1 MYEKVNAL
9 DKRAIEELFL
19 SEDILMENAAM
30 ALERAVLQNASLGA
44 KVIILCGSGDNG
56 GDGYALARR
65 LAGRFKTLVFEMK
78 PAKSPMCQLQKERAK
93 KVGVVIKTYEEKNE
107 DLECDVLIDCVV
119 GSAFKGELEPF
130 LDFESLSQKARFKIA
145 CDIPS
150 GIDSKGRVDKGA
162 FKADTTISMGAIKSC
177 LLSDRAKDYVGELKV
192 GHLGV
197 FNRVYEIPTDTF
209 LLEKSDLKLPLRD
222 KKNAHK
228 GDYGHAHVL
237 LGKHSGAGLLSA
249 LSALSFGSGVVS
261 IQALEGEITS
271 SNKPLELVFC
281 ENFPNFLSAFALG
294 MGLESFPKDFNKWLE
309 LAPCVLDAGVFYH
322 KEVLQALEKEVV
334 LTPHPKEFLSLLKLV
349 GINIS
354 MLELLDNKLEIA
366 RDFSQKYPKVV
377 LLLKGAN
384 TLIAHQGRTFI
395 NTLGSVALA
404 KAGSGDVLAGLI
416 LSLLSQNYTPL
427 DAAIN
432 ASLAHALAGLE
443 FKNNYALT
451 PLDLIEKIKRLQKDK
466 NGSFKALAAIAKH

>member
-1 MYEKVNAL
+1 MLSVYEKGNAL
-9 DKRAIEELFL
+9 DKRALEEWLL

-30 ALERAVLQNASLGA
+30 ALERAVLKNASLGA

-65 LAGRFKTLVFEMK
+65 LMGRFKTLVFEMK
-78 PAKSPMCQLQKERAK
+78 LAKSPMCQLQKERAK
-93 KVGVVIKTYEEKNE
+93 KVGVAIKTWEDNHK

-150 GIDSKGRVDKGA
+150 GIDSKGRVDKRA
-162 FKADTTISMGAIKSC
+162 FKADLTISMGAIKSC

-192 GHLGV
+192 AHLGV
-197 FNRVYEIPTDTF
+197 FNPIYEIPTDTF

-222 KKNAHK
+222 RKNAHK

-261 IQALEGEITS
+261 IQALECEITS
-271 SNKPLELVFC
+271 NNKPLELVFC
-281 ENFPNFLSAFALG
+281 ENFPKKLSAFALG
-294 MGLESFPKDFNKWLE
+294 MGLEGLPKDFKKWLG

-322 KEVLQALEKEVV
+322 KEVLQALEKEAV
-334 LTPHPKEFLSLLKLV
+334 LTPHPKEFLSLLKSV

-384 TLIAHQGRTFI
+384 TLIAHQGRIFI
-395 NTLGSVALA
+395 NNLGSVALA

-416 LSLLSQNYTPL
+416 VSLLAQNYTPL

-443 FKNNYALT
+443 FKNHYALT
-451 PLDLIEKIKRLQKDK
+451 PLDLIEKIKRL
-466 NGSFKALAAIAKH
+466 

>member
-1 MYEKVNAL
+1 MLSVYEKVNAL
-9 DKRAIEELFL
+9 DKRALEKFNL

-30 ALERAVLQNASLGA
+30 ALEKAVLQNASLGA

-65 LAGRFKTLVFEMK
+65 LVGRFKTLVFEMK

-93 KVGVVIKTYEEKNE
+93 KVGVVIKAWEEKNE

-119 GSAFKGELEPF
+119 GSNFKGELEPF
-130 LDFESLSQKARFKIA
+130 LNFESLSQKACFKIA

-150 GIDSKGRVDKGA
+150 GIDSKGRVDKRA
-162 FKADTTISMGAIKSC
+162 FKAHMTISMGAIKSC
-177 LLSDRAKDYVGELKV
+177 LLSDRVKDYIGELKV

-197 FNRVYEIPTDTF
+197 FNQIYEIPTDTF

-228 GDYGHAHVL
+228 GDYGHVHIL

-261 IQALEGEITS
+261 VQALECEITS
-271 SNKPLELVFC
+271 SNKPLELVFY
-281 ENFPNFLSAFALG
+281 ENFPSPLSAFALG
-294 MGLESFPKDFNKWLE
+294 MGLEGFPKDFNKWLE

-384 TLIAHQGRTFI
+384 TLIAHQGQVFI
-395 NTLGSVALA
+395 NILGSVALA

-432 ASLAHALAGLE
+432 ASLAHALASLE

-451 PLDLIEKIKRLQKDK
+451 PLDLIEKIKRL
-466 NGSFKALAAIAKH
+466 

>member
-1 MYEKVNAL
+1 MLSVYEKVNAL
-9 DKRAIEELFL
+9 DKRALEEFNL

-30 ALERAVLQNASLGA
+30 ALERAVLQNASLGT

-65 LAGRFKTLVFEMK
+65 LVGRFKTLVFEMK

-93 KVGVVIKTYEEKNE
+93 KVGIAIKTWEEKNE
-107 DLECDVLIDCVV
+107 DLECDALIDCVV
-119 GSAFKGELEPF
+119 GSNFKGELEPF
-130 LDFESLSQKARFKIA
+130 LNFESLSQKARFKIA

-162 FKADTTISMGAIKSC
+162 FKAHMTISMGAIKSC
-177 LLSDRAKDYVGELKV
+177 LLSDRAKDYIGELKV

-197 FNRVYEIPTDTF
+197 FNQIYEIPTDTF

-228 GDYGHAHVL
+228 GDYGHAHIL

-261 IQALEGEITS
+261 VQALECEITS

-281 ENFPNFLSAFALG
+281 ENFPSPLSAFALG
-294 MGLESFPKDFNKWLE
+294 MGLEGFPKDFNKWLE

-349 GINIS
+349 GINMS

-384 TLIAHQGRTFI
+384 TLIAHQGQVFI
-395 NTLGSVALA
+395 NILGSVALA

-432 ASLAHALAGLE
+432 ASLAHAIASLE

-451 PLDLIEKIKRLQKDK
+451 PLDLIEKIKRL
-466 NGSFKALAAIAKH
+466 

>member
-1 MYEKVNAL
+1 MLSVYEKVDAL

-65 LAGRFKTLVFEMK
+65 LVGRFKMLVFEMK
-78 PAKSPMCQLQKERAK
+78 LAKSPMCQLQKERAK
-93 KVGVVIKTYEEKNE
+93 KAGVVIKAYEENALNQN
-107 DLECDVLIDCVV
+107 LECDVLVDCVV

-130 LDFESLSQKARFKIA
+130 LNFESLSQKAHFKIA

-162 FKADTTISMGAIKSC
+162 FKADMTISMGAIKSC
-177 LLSDRAKDYVGELKV
+177 LLSDRAKDYIGELKV

-197 FNRVYEIPTDTF
+197 FNPIYEIPTDTF

-261 IQALEGEITS
+261 VQALECEITS
-271 SNKPLELVFC
+271 NNKPLELVFC
-281 ENFPNFLSAFALG
+281 ENFPNLLSAFALG
-294 MGLESFPKDFNKWLE
+294 MGLENIPKDFNKWLG
-309 LAPCVLDAGVFYH
+309 LAPCVLDAGVFYY

-349 GINIS
+349 GIHIS

-384 TLIAHQGRTFI
+384 TLIAHQGRVFI
-395 NTLGSVALA
+395 NILGSVALA

-416 LSLLSQNYTPL
+416 VSLLSQNYTPL

-451 PLDLIEKIKRLQKDK
+451 PLDLIEKIKRL
-466 NGSFKALAAIAKH
+466 

>member
-1 MYEKVNAL
+1 MLSVYEKGNAL
-9 DKRAIEELFL
+9 DKRVLEEWLL

-65 LAGRFKTLVFEMK
+65 LIGRFKTLVFEMK
-78 PAKSPMCQLQKERAK
+78 RAKSPMCQLQKERAK
-93 KVGVVIKTYEEKNE
+93 KAGVVIKTYEEKNE

-119 GSAFKGELEPF
+119 GSAFKSELEPS
-130 LDFESLSQKARFKIA
+130 LNFESLSQKARFKIA

-150 GIDSKGRVDKGA
+150 GIDSKGRVDKRA
-162 FKADTTISMGAIKSC
+162 FKADLTISMGAIKSC

-192 GHLGV
+192 GNLGV
-197 FNRVYEIPTDTF
+197 FNQIYEIPTDTF

-261 IQALEGEITS
+261 VQALECEITS
-271 SNKPLELVFC
+271 NNKPLELVFC
-281 ENFPNFLSAFALG
+281 ENFPKKLSAFALG
-294 MGLESFPKDFNKWLE
+294 MGLEGLPKDFKKWLG

-322 KEVLQALEKEVV
+322 KEVLQALEKEVI
-334 LTPHPKEFLSLLKLV
+334 LTPHPKEFLSLLKSV

-384 TLIAHQGRTFI
+384 TLIAHQGRVFI
-395 NTLGSVALA
+395 NNLGSVALA

-416 LSLLSQNYTPL
+416 VSLLAQNYTPL

-443 FKNNYALT
+443 FKNHYALT
-451 PLDLIEKIKRLQKDK
+451 PLDLIEKIKRL
-466 NGSFKALAAIAKH
+466 

>member
-1 MYEKVNAL
+1 MLSVYEKVDAL

-65 LAGRFKTLVFEMK
+65 LIGRFKTLVFEMK
-78 PAKSPMCQLQKERAK
+78 LAKSPMCQLQKERAK
-93 KVGVVIKTYEEKNE
+93 KVGVVIKAWEEKNE

-119 GSAFKGELEPF
+119 GSAFKGGLEPF

-150 GIDSKGRVDKGA
+150 GIDSKGRVDKRA
-162 FKADTTISMGAIKSC
+162 FKADLTISMGAIKSC

-197 FNRVYEIPTDTF
+197 FNQIYEIPTDTF

-261 IQALEGEITS
+261 VQALECEITS
-271 SNKPLELVFC
+271 NNKPLELVFC
-281 ENFPNFLSAFALG
+281 ENFPKKLSAFALG
-294 MGLESFPKDFNKWLE
+294 MGLENIPKDFKKWLE
-309 LAPCVLDAGVFYH
+309 LAPCILDAGVFYH
-322 KEVLQALEKEVV
+322 KEVLQALEKEVI

-384 TLIAHQGRTFI
+384 TLIAHQGQVFI
-395 NTLGSVALA
+395 NNLGSVALA

-416 LSLLSQNYTPL
+416 VSLLSQNYTPL

-451 PLDLIEKIKRLQKDK
+451 PLDLIEKIKRL
-466 NGSFKALAAIAKH
+466 

>member
-1 MYEKVNAL
+1 MLSVYEKVKAL
-9 DKRAIEELFL
+9 DKRALEEFNL

-30 ALERAVLQNASLGA
+30 ALEKAVLQNASLGA

-78 PAKSPMCQLQKERAK
+78 SAKSPMCQLQKERAK
-93 KVGVVIKTYEEKNE
+93 KVGVVIKAWEEKNE

-119 GSAFKGELEPF
+119 GSNFKGELEPF
-130 LDFESLSQKARFKIA
+130 LNFESLSQKARFKIA

-150 GIDSKGRVDKGA
+150 GIDSKGRVDKRA
-162 FKADTTISMGAIKSC
+162 FKADMTISMGAIKSC
-177 LLSDRAKDYVGELKV
+177 LLSDRAKDYIGELKV

-197 FNRVYEIPTDTF
+197 FNQIYEIPTDTF

-228 GDYGHAHVL
+228 GDYGHAHIL

-261 IQALEGEITS
+261 VQALECEITS

-281 ENFPNFLSAFALG
+281 ENFPNPLSAFALG
-294 MGLESFPKDFNKWLE
+294 MGLEGFPKDFNKWLE

-384 TLIAHQGRTFI
+384 TLIAHQGQVFI
-395 NTLGSVALA
+395 NILGSVALA

-416 LSLLSQNYTPL
+416 LSLLSQHYTLL

-432 ASLAHALAGLE
+432 ASLAHAIASLE
-443 FKNNYALT
+443 LKNNYALT
-451 PLDLIEKIKRLQKDK
+451 PLDLIEKIKRL
-466 NGSFKALAAIAKH
+466 

>member
-1 MYEKVNAL
+1 MLSVYEKGNAL
-9 DKRAIEELFL
+9 DKRALEEWLL

-65 LAGRFKTLVFEMK
+65 LMGRFRVLVFEMK
-78 PAKSPMCQLQKERAK
+78 LAKSPMCQLQKERAK
-93 KVGVVIKTYEEKNE
+93 KVGVVIKTWEDNHK

-150 GIDSKGRVDKGA
+150 GIDSKGRVDKRA

-177 LLSDRAKDYVGELKV
+177 LLSDRAKDYIGELKV

-197 FNRVYEIPTDTF
+197 FNPIYEIPTDTF

-222 KKNAHK
+222 RKNAHK
-228 GDYGHAHVL
+228 GDYGHVHVL

-261 IQALEGEITS
+261 IQALECEITS
-271 SNKPLELVFC
+271 NNKPLELVFC
-281 ENFPNFLSAFALG
+281 ENFPKKLSAFALG
-294 MGLESFPKDFNKWLE
+294 MGLENIPKDFKKWLE

-322 KEVLQALEKEVV
+322 KEVLQALEKEVI
-334 LTPHPKEFLSLLKLV
+334 LTPHPKEFLSLLKSV

-377 LLLKGAN
+377 LLLKGSN
-384 TLIAHQGRTFI
+384 TLIAHQGRVFI
-395 NTLGSVALA
+395 NHLGSVALA

-416 LSLLSQNYTPL
+416 VSLLSQNYTPL

-451 PLDLIEKIKRLQKDK
+451 PLDLIEKIKRL
-466 NGSFKALAAIAKH
+466 

>member
-1 MYEKVNAL
+1 MLSVYEKVNAL
-9 DKRAIEELFL
+9 DKRALEEFNL

-93 KVGVVIKTYEEKNE
+93 KVGVAIKTWEEKNE
-107 DLECDVLIDCVV
+107 DLECDALIDCVV
-119 GSAFKGELEPF
+119 GSNFKGELEPI
-130 LDFESLSQKARFKIA
+130 LNFESLSQKARFKIA

-162 FKADTTISMGAIKSC
+162 FKAHMTISMGAIKSC

-197 FNRVYEIPTDTF
+197 FNQIYEIPTDTF

-228 GDYGHAHVL
+228 GDYGHAHIL

-249 LSALSFGSGVVS
+249 LSALNFGSGVVS
-261 IQALEGEITS
+261 VQALECEITS

-281 ENFPNFLSAFALG
+281 ENFPNPLSAFALG
-294 MGLESFPKDFNKWLE
+294 MGLEGFPKDFNKWLE

-384 TLIAHQGRTFI
+384 TLIAHQGQVFI
-395 NTLGSVALA
+395 NILGSVALA

-432 ASLAHALAGLE
+432 ASLAHAIASLE

-451 PLDLIEKIKRLQKDK
+451 PLDLIEKIKRL
-466 NGSFKALAAIAKH
+466 

>member
-1 MYEKVNAL
+1 MLSVYEKVNAL
-9 DKRAIEELFL
+9 DKRAIEEWLL

-65 LAGRFKTLVFEMK
+65 LMGRFRVLVFEMK
-78 PAKSPMCQLQKERAK
+78 LAKSPMCQLQKERAK
-93 KVGVVIKTYEEKNE
+93 KVGVVIKTWEDNHK
-107 DLECDVLIDCVV
+107 DLECDVLVDCVV
-119 GSAFKGELEPF
+119 GSAFKGELEPS
-130 LDFESLSQKARFKIA
+130 LDFESLSQKAHFKIA

-150 GIDSKGRVDKGA
+150 GIDSKGRVDKRA
-162 FKADTTISMGAIKSC
+162 FKADATISMGAIKSC

-197 FNRVYEIPTDTF
+197 FNPIYEIPTDTF

-228 GDYGHAHVL
+228 GDYGHAHIL

-261 IQALEGEITS
+261 VQALECEITS

-281 ENFPNFLSAFALG
+281 ENFPKKLSAFALG
-294 MGLESFPKDFNKWLE
+294 MGLENIPKDFNKWLG

-334 LTPHPKEFLSLLKLV
+334 LTPHPKEFLSLLKSV

-384 TLIAHQGRTFI
+384 TLIAHQGQVFI
-395 NTLGSVALA
+395 NILGSVALA

-416 LSLLSQNYTPL
+416 VSLLSQNYTPL

-451 PLDLIEKIKRLQKDK
+451 PLDLVEKIKRL
-466 NGSFKALAAIAKH
+466 

>member
-1 MYEKVNAL
+1 MLSVYEKVNVL
-9 DKRAIEELFL
+9 DKRALEKFDL

-65 LAGRFKTLVFEMK
+65 LVGRFKTLVFEMK

-93 KVGVVIKTYEEKNE
+93 KVGAVIKAWEKKNE
-107 DLECDVLIDCVV
+107 DLECDALIDCVV
-119 GSAFKGELEPF
+119 GSNFKGELEPF
-130 LDFESLSQKARFKIA
+130 LNFESLSQKARFKIA

-162 FKADTTISMGAIKSC
+162 FKAHMTISMGAIKSC

-197 FNRVYEIPTDTF
+197 FNQIYEIPTDTF

-228 GDYGHAHVL
+228 GDYGHAHIL

-249 LSALSFGSGVVS
+249 LSALNFGSGVVS
-261 IQALEGEITS
+261 VQALECEITS

-281 ENFPNFLSAFALG
+281 ENFPNPLSAFALG
-294 MGLESFPKDFNKWLE
+294 MGLEGFPKDFNKWLE

-384 TLIAHQGRTFI
+384 TLIAHQGQVFI
-395 NTLGSVALA
+395 NILGSVALA

-427 DAAIN
+427 DSAIN
-432 ASLAHALAGLE
+432 ASLAHAIASLE

-451 PLDLIEKIKRLQKDK
+451 PLDLIEKIKRL
-466 NGSFKALAAIAKH
+466 

>member
-1 MYEKVNAL
+1 MLSVYEKVNAL
-9 DKRAIEELFL
+9 DKRAIEELLL

-65 LAGRFKTLVFEMK
+65 LAGRFRVLVFEMK
-78 PAKSPMCQLQKERAK
+78 LAKSPMCQLQKERAK
-93 KVGVVIKTYEEKNE
+93 KAGVVIKAWGEKNE

-119 GSAFKGELEPF
+119 GSAFKGGLEPF
-130 LDFESLSQKARFKIA
+130 LNFESLSQKARFKIA

-150 GIDSKGRVDKGA
+150 GIDSKGRVDKRA
-162 FKADTTISMGAIKSC
+162 FKADLTISMGAIKSC

-197 FNRVYEIPTDTF
+197 FNQIYEIPTDTF

-222 KKNAHK
+222 RKNAHK

-261 IQALEGEITS
+261 VQALECEITS

-281 ENFPNFLSAFALG
+281 ENFPKKLSAFALG
-294 MGLESFPKDFNKWLE
+294 MGLEGLPKDFKKWLG

-322 KEVLQALEKEVV
+322 KEVLQALEKEAV

-384 TLIAHQGRTFI
+384 TLIAHQGRVFI
-395 NTLGSVALA
+395 NNLGSVALA

-416 LSLLSQNYTPL
+416 VSLLAQNYTPL

-443 FKNNYALT
+443 FKNHYALT
-451 PLDLIEKIKRLQKDK
+451 PLDLIEKIKRL
-466 NGSFKALAAIAKH
+466 

>member
-1 MYEKVNAL
+1 MLSVYEKVNAL
-9 DKRAIEELFL
+9 DKRAIEEWLL
-19 SEDILMENAAM
+19 SEDVLMENAAM

-65 LAGRFKTLVFEMK
+65 LVGRFKTLVFEMK
-78 PAKSPMCQLQKERAK
+78 LAKSPMCQLQKERAK
-93 KVGVVIKTYEEKNE
+93 KVGVVIKAWEEKNE
-107 DLECDVLIDCVV
+107 YLECDVLIDCVV

-150 GIDSKGRVDKGA
+150 GIDSKGRVDKRA
-162 FKADTTISMGAIKSC
+162 FKADMTISMGAIKSC
-177 LLSDRAKDYVGELKV
+177 LLSDRAKDYIGELKV

-197 FNRVYEIPTDTF
+197 FNQIYEIPTDTF

-261 IQALEGEITS
+261 IQALECEITS
-271 SNKPLELVFC
+271 NNKPLELVFC
-281 ENFPNFLSAFALG
+281 ENFPKKLSAFALG
-294 MGLESFPKDFNKWLE
+294 MGLEGFPKDFKKWLG

-322 KEVLQALEKEVV
+322 KEVLQALEKEAV

-395 NTLGSVALA
+395 NILGSVALA

-416 LSLLSQNYTPL
+416 LSLLAQKYTPL

-432 ASLAHALAGLE
+432 ASLAHAIAGLE

-451 PLDLIEKIKRLQKDK
+451 PLDLIEKIKRL
-466 NGSFKALAAIAKH
+466 

>member
-1 MYEKVNAL
+1 MLSVYEKVNAL
-9 DKRAIEELFL
+9 DKRALEKFNL

-65 LAGRFKTLVFEMK
+65 LVGRFKTLVFEMK

-93 KVGVVIKTYEEKNE
+93 KVGAVIKAWEKKNE
-107 DLECDVLIDCVV
+107 DLECDALIDCVV
-119 GSAFKGELEPF
+119 GSNFKGELEPF
-130 LDFESLSQKARFKIA
+130 LNFESLSQKARFKIA

-162 FKADTTISMGAIKSC
+162 FKAHMTISMGAIKSC

-197 FNRVYEIPTDTF
+197 FNQIYEIPTDTF

-228 GDYGHAHVL
+228 GNYGHAHIL

-249 LSALSFGSGVVS
+249 LSALNFGSGVVS
-261 IQALEGEITS
+261 VQALECEITS

-281 ENFPNFLSAFALG
+281 ENFPNPLSAFALG
-294 MGLESFPKDFNKWLE
+294 MGLEGFPKDFNKWLE

-384 TLIAHQGRTFI
+384 TLIAHQGQVFI
-395 NTLGSVALA
+395 NILGSVALA

-427 DAAIN
+427 DSAIN
-432 ASLAHALAGLE
+432 ASLAHAIASLE

-451 PLDLIEKIKRLQKDK
+451 PLDLIEKIKRL
-466 NGSFKALAAIAKH
+466 

>member
-1 MYEKVNAL
+1 MLSVYEKVNAL
-9 DKRAIEELFL
+9 DKRALEEFNL

-93 KVGVVIKTYEEKNE
+93 KVGVVIKAWEEKNE

-119 GSAFKGELEPF
+119 GSHFKGELEPF
-130 LDFESLSQKARFKIA
+130 LNFESLSQKARFKIA

-150 GIDSKGRVDKGA
+150 GIDSKGGVDKRA
-162 FKADTTISMGAIKSC
+162 FKADMTISMGAIKSC
-177 LLSDRAKDYVGELKV
+177 LLSDRAKDYIGELKV

-197 FNRVYEIPTDTF
+197 FNQIYEIPTDTF

-228 GDYGHAHVL
+228 GDYGHAHIL

-261 IQALEGEITS
+261 IQALECEITS
-271 SNKPLELVFC
+271 NNKPLELVFC

-294 MGLESFPKDFNKWLE
+294 MGLENIPKDFNKWLE

-384 TLIAHQGRTFI
+384 TLIAHQGQVFI
-395 NTLGSVALA
+395 NILGSVALA

-451 PLDLIEKIKRLQKDK
+451 PLDLIEKIKRL
-466 NGSFKALAAIAKH
+466 

>member
-1 MYEKVNAL
+1 MLSVYEKGNAL

-19 SEDILMENAAM
+19 SEDVLMENAAM

-65 LAGRFKTLVFEMK
+65 LAGRFRVLVFEMK
-78 PAKSPMCQLQKERAK
+78 LAKSPMCQLQKERAK
-93 KVGVVIKTYEEKNE
+93 KVGVVIKTYEENALNQN
-107 DLECDVLIDCVV
+107 LECDVLIDCVV
-119 GSAFKGELEPF
+119 GSHFKGELEPF
-130 LDFESLSQKARFKIA
+130 LNFESLSQKARFKIA

-150 GIDSKGRVDKGA
+150 GIDSKGRVDKRA
-162 FKADTTISMGAIKSC
+162 FRADTTISMGAIKSC
-177 LLSDRAKDYVGELKV
+177 LLSDRAKDYIGELKV

-197 FNRVYEIPTDTF
+197 FNPIYEIPTDTF

-222 KKNAHK
+222 RKNAHK

-249 LSALSFGSGVVS
+249 ISALSFGSGVVS
-261 IQALEGEITS
+261 VQALECEITS
-271 SNKPLELVFC
+271 NNKPLELVFC
-281 ENFPNFLSAFALG
+281 ENFPNLLSAFALG
-294 MGLESFPKDFNKWLE
+294 MGLENIPKDFNKWLE

-322 KEVLQALEKEVV
+322 KEILQALEKEVI

-384 TLIAHQGRTFI
+384 TLIAHQGRIFI
-395 NTLGSVALA
+395 NILGSVALA

-416 LSLLSQNYTPL
+416 VSLLSQNYTPL

-451 PLDLIEKIKRLQKDK
+451 PLDLIEKIKRL
-466 NGSFKALAAIAKH
+466 

>member
-1 MYEKVNAL
+1 MLSVYEKVNAL
-9 DKRAIEELFL
+9 DKRALEEFNL

-65 LAGRFKTLVFEMK
+65 LVGRFKTLVFEMK

-93 KVGVVIKTYEEKNE
+93 KVGVVIKAYEENALNQN
-107 DLECDVLIDCVV
+107 LECDVLIDCVI
-119 GSAFKGELEPF
+119 GSHFKGKLEPF
-130 LDFESLSQKARFKIA
+130 LNFESLSQKARFKIA

-150 GIDSKGRVDKGA
+150 GINSKGRVDKRA

-177 LLSDRAKDYVGELKV
+177 LLSDRAKDYIGELKV

-197 FNRVYEIPTDTF
+197 FNPIYEIPTDTF

-261 IQALEGEITS
+261 VQALECEITS
-271 SNKPLELVFC
+271 NNKPLELVFC
-281 ENFPNFLSAFALG
+281 ENFPNSLSAFALG
-294 MGLESFPKDFNKWLE
+294 MGLENIPKDFNKWLE

-322 KEVLQALEKEVV
+322 KEVLQALEKEAV

-384 TLIAHQGRTFI
+384 TLIAHQGQVFI
-395 NTLGSVALA
+395 NILGSVALA

-416 LSLLSQNYTPL
+416 LGLLSQHYTPL

-432 ASLAHALAGLE
+432 ASLAHALASLE
-443 FKNNYALT
+443 FKNNYALV
-451 PLDLIEKIKRLQKDK
+451 PLDLIEKIKRL
-466 NGSFKALAAIAKH
+466 

>member
-1 MYEKVNAL
+1 MLSVYEKVNAL
-9 DKRAIEELFL
+9 DKRAIEEWLL
-19 SEDILMENAAM
+19 SEDVLMENAAM

-65 LAGRFKTLVFEMK
+65 LAGRFRVLVFEMK
-78 PAKSPMCQLQKERAK
+78 LAKSPMCQLQKERAK
-93 KVGVVIKTYEEKNE
+93 KVGVVIKAWEEKNE
-107 DLECDVLIDCVV
+107 DLECDVLVDCVV
-119 GSAFKGELEPF
+119 GSAFKGGLEPF

-150 GIDSKGRVDKGA
+150 GIDSKGRVDKRA
-162 FKADTTISMGAIKSC
+162 FKADTTISMGAVKSC

-197 FNRVYEIPTDTF
+197 FHQIYEIPTDTF

-228 GDYGHAHVL
+228 GDYGHAHIL

-261 IQALEGEITS
+261 VQALEGEITS
-271 SNKPLELVFC
+271 NNKPLELVFC
-281 ENFPNFLSAFALG
+281 ENFPNPLSAFALG
-294 MGLESFPKDFNKWLE
+294 MGLEGFPKDFNKWLE

-334 LTPHPKEFLSLLKLV
+334 LTPHPKEFLSLLKLI

-384 TLIAHQGRTFI
+384 TLIAHQGQVFI
-395 NTLGSVALA
+395 NILGSVALA

-432 ASLAHALAGLE
+432 ASLAHALASLE

-451 PLDLIEKIKRLQKDK
+451 PLDLIEKIKRL
-466 NGSFKALAAIAKH
+466 

>member
-1 MYEKVNAL
+1 MLSVYEKVNAL
-9 DKRAIEELFL
+9 DKRALEEWLL

-30 ALERAVLQNASLGA
+30 ALEKAVLQNASLGA

-65 LAGRFKTLVFEMK
+65 LMGRFKTLVFEMK
-78 PAKSPMCQLQKERAK
+78 LAKSPMCQLQKERAK
-93 KVGVVIKTYEEKNE
+93 KVGVVIKTWEDNHK

-150 GIDSKGRVDKGA
+150 GIDSKGRVDKRA

-177 LLSDRAKDYVGELKV
+177 LLSDKAKDYIGELKV

-197 FNRVYEIPTDTF
+197 FNQIYEIPTETF

-222 KKNAHK
+222 RKNAHK

-261 IQALEGEITS
+261 VQALECEITS
-271 SNKPLELVFC
+271 NNKPLELVFC
-281 ENFPNFLSAFALG
+281 ENFPKKLSAFALG
-294 MGLESFPKDFNKWLE
+294 MGLENIPKDFKKWLE

-322 KEVLQALEKEVV
+322 KEVLQALEKEVI
-334 LTPHPKEFLSLLKLV
+334 LTPHPKEFLSLLKSV

-384 TLIAHQGRTFI
+384 TLIAHQGRVFI
-395 NTLGSVALA
+395 NILGSVALA

-443 FKNNYALT
+443 FKNHYALT
-451 PLDLIEKIKRLQKDK
+451 PLDLIEKIKRL
-466 NGSFKALAAIAKH
+466 

>member
-1 MYEKVNAL
+1 MLSVYEKGNAL
-9 DKRAIEELFL
+9 DKRALEEWLL
-19 SEDILMENAAM
+19 SEDVLMENAAM

-65 LAGRFKTLVFEMK
+65 LAGRFKVLVFEMK
-78 PAKSPMCQLQKERAK
+78 LAKSPMCQLQKERAK
-93 KVGVVIKTYEEKNE
+93 KVGVVIKIWEEKNK

-130 LDFESLSQKARFKIA
+130 LDFENLSQKARFKIA

-150 GIDSKGRVDKGA
+150 GIDSKGRVDKRA
-162 FKADTTISMGAIKSC
+162 FKADMTISMGAIKSC
-177 LLSDRAKDYVGELKV
+177 LLSDKAKDYIGELKV

-197 FNRVYEIPTDTF
+197 FNQIYEIPTDTF

-222 KKNAHK
+222 RKNAHK

-261 IQALEGEITS
+261 VQALECEITS
-271 SNKPLELVFC
+271 NNKPLELVFC
-281 ENFPNFLSAFALG
+281 ENFPKKLSAFALG
-294 MGLESFPKDFNKWLE
+294 MGLENIPKDFKKWLG
-309 LAPCVLDAGVFYH
+309 LVPCVLDAGVFYH
-322 KEVLQALEKEVV
+322 KEVLQALEKEVI
-334 LTPHPKEFLSLLKLV
+334 LTPHPKEFLSLLKSV

-384 TLIAHQGRTFI
+384 TLIAHQGRVFI
-395 NTLGSVALA
+395 NNLGSVALA

-416 LSLLSQNYTPL
+416 VSLLAQKYTPL

-443 FKNNYALT
+443 FKNHYALT
-451 PLDLIEKIKRLQKDK
+451 PLDLIEKIKRL
-466 NGSFKALAAIAKH
+466 

>member
-1 MYEKVNAL
+1 MLSVYEKGNAL
-9 DKRAIEELFL
+9 DKRALEEWLL

-30 ALERAVLQNASLGA
+30 ALERAVLKNASLGA

-65 LAGRFKTLVFEMK
+65 LIGRFRVLVFEMK
-78 PAKSPMCQLQKERAK
+78 LAKSPMCQLQKERAK
-93 KVGVVIKTYEEKNE
+93 KVGVVIKTWEEKNE
-107 DLECDVLIDCVV
+107 YLECDVLVDCVV
-119 GSAFKGELEPF
+119 GSAFKGGLEPF
-130 LDFESLSQKARFKIA
+130 LDFESLSQKAHFKIA

-150 GIDSKGRVDKGA
+150 GIDSKGRVDKRA
-162 FKADTTISMGAIKSC
+162 FKADMTISMGAIKSC
-177 LLSDRAKDYVGELKV
+177 LLSDRAKDYIGELKV

-197 FNRVYEIPTDTF
+197 FNQIYEIPTETF

-261 IQALEGEITS
+261 IQALECEITS
-271 SNKPLELVFC
+271 NNKPLELVFC
-281 ENFPNFLSAFALG
+281 ENFPKKLSAFALG
-294 MGLESFPKDFNKWLE
+294 MGLEGLPKDFNEWLE

-322 KEVLQALEKEVV
+322 KEVLQALEKEVI
-334 LTPHPKEFLSLLKLV
+334 LTPHPKEFLSLLELV

-384 TLIAHQGRTFI
+384 TLIAHQGWVFI
-395 NTLGSVALA
+395 NNLGSVALA

-416 LSLLSQNYTPL
+416 VSLLAQKYTPL

-443 FKNNYALT
+443 FKNHYALT
-451 PLDLIEKIKRLQKDK
+451 PLDLIEKIKRL
-466 NGSFKALAAIAKH
+466 

>member
-1 MYEKVNAL
+1 MLSVYEKVNAL
-9 DKRAIEELFL
+9 DKRALEKFNL

-93 KVGVVIKTYEEKNE
+93 KVGVAIKTWEEKNE

-119 GSAFKGELEPF
+119 GSNFKGELEPF
-130 LDFESLSQKARFKIA
+130 LNFESLSQKARFKIA

-150 GIDSKGRVDKGA
+150 GINSKGRVDKRA
-162 FKADTTISMGAIKSC
+162 FKAHMTISMGAIKSC

-197 FNRVYEIPTDTF
+197 FNQIYEIPTDTF

-228 GDYGHAHVL
+228 GDYGHAHIL

-249 LSALSFGSGVVS
+249 LSALNFGSGVVS
-261 IQALEGEITS
+261 VQALECEITS

-281 ENFPNFLSAFALG
+281 ENFPNPLSAFALG
-294 MGLESFPKDFNKWLE
+294 MGLEGFPKDFNKWLE

-334 LTPHPKEFLSLLKLV
+334 LTPHPKEFLSLLKLL
-349 GINIS
+349 GINMS

-366 RDFSQKYPKVV
+366 RNFSQKYPKVV

-384 TLIAHQGRTFI
+384 TLIAHQGRIFI
-395 NTLGSVALA
+395 NILGSVALA

-432 ASLAHALAGLE
+432 ASLAHAIASLE

-451 PLDLIEKIKRLQKDK
+451 PLDLIEKIKRL
-466 NGSFKALAAIAKH
+466 

>member
-1 MYEKVNAL
+1 MLSVYEKVNAL

-65 LAGRFKTLVFEMK
+65 LIGRFKTLVFEMK
-78 PAKSPMCQLQKERAK
+78 LAKSPMCRLQKERAK
-93 KVGVVIKTYEEKNE
+93 KAGVIIKTWEDNHK

-130 LDFESLSQKARFKIA
+130 LNFESLSQKARFKIA

-150 GIDSKGRVDKGA
+150 GIDSKGRVDKRA
-162 FKADTTISMGAIKSC
+162 FKADMTISMGAIKSC
-177 LLSDRAKDYVGELKV
+177 LLSDRAKDYIGELKV

-197 FNRVYEIPTDTF
+197 FNQIYEIPTDTF

-222 KKNAHK
+222 RKNAHK

-249 LSALSFGSGVVS
+249 ISALSFGSGVVS
-261 IQALEGEITS
+261 VQALECEITS
-271 SNKPLELVFC
+271 NNKPLELVFC
-281 ENFPNFLSAFALG
+281 ENFPNLLSAFALG
-294 MGLESFPKDFNKWLE
+294 MGLENIPKDFNKWLE

-322 KEVLQALEKEVV
+322 KEVLQALEKEVI

-384 TLIAHQGRTFI
+384 TLIAHQGRIFI
-395 NTLGSVALA
+395 NILGSVALA

-416 LSLLSQNYTPL
+416 VSLLSQNYTPL

-451 PLDLIEKIKRLQKDK
+451 PLDLIEKIKRL
-466 NGSFKALAAIAKH
+466 

>member
-1 MYEKVNAL
+1 MLSVYEKVNAL
-9 DKRAIEELFL
+9 DKRVLEELFL
-19 SEDILMENAAM
+19 SEDVLMENAAM

-65 LAGRFKTLVFEMK
+65 LMGRFRVLVFEMK
-78 PAKSPMCQLQKERAK
+78 RAKSPMCQLQQERAK
-93 KVGVVIKTYEEKNE
+93 KAGVTIKAWEEKNE
-107 DLECDVLIDCVV
+107 DLECDVLVDCVV

-130 LDFESLSQKARFKIA
+130 LNFESLSQKARFKIA

-150 GIDSKGRVDKGA
+150 GIDSKGRVDKRA

-197 FNRVYEIPTDTF
+197 FNQIYEIPTDTF

-261 IQALEGEITS
+261 VQALECEITS
-271 SNKPLELVFC
+271 NNKPLELVFC
-281 ENFPNFLSAFALG
+281 ENFPNLLSAFALG
-294 MGLESFPKDFNKWLE
+294 MGLENIPKDFKKWLG

-322 KEVLQALEKEVV
+322 KEVLQALEKEVI

-354 MLELLDNKLEIA
+354 MLELLNNKLEIA

-451 PLDLIEKIKRLQKDK
+451 PLDLIEKIKRL
-466 NGSFKALAAIAKH
+466 

>member
-1 MYEKVNAL
+1 MLSVYEKVNAL

-65 LAGRFKTLVFEMK
+65 LVGRFKTLVFEMK
-78 PAKSPMCQLQKERAK
+78 LAKSPMCQLQQERAK
-93 KVGVVIKTYEEKNE
+93 KVGVVIKTYEENALNQN
-107 DLECDVLIDCVV
+107 LECDVLIDCVI
-119 GSAFKGELEPF
+119 GSHFKGGLEPF
-130 LDFESLSQKARFKIA
+130 LNFESLSQKARFKIA

-162 FKADTTISMGAIKSC
+162 FKADLTISMGAIKSC
-177 LLSDRAKDYVGELKV
+177 LLSDRAKDYIGELKV

-197 FNRVYEIPTDTF
+197 FNPIYEIPTDTF

-261 IQALEGEITS
+261 IQALECEITS
-271 SNKPLELVFC
+271 NNKPLELVFC
-281 ENFPNFLSAFALG
+281 ENFPKKISAFALG
-294 MGLESFPKDFNKWLE
+294 MGLENIPKDFKKWLG

-384 TLIAHQGRTFI
+384 TLIAHQGRVFI
-395 NTLGSVALA
+395 NILGSVALA

-432 ASLAHALAGLE
+432 ASLAHALASLE

-451 PLDLIEKIKRLQKDK
+451 PLDLIEKIKRL
-466 NGSFKALAAIAKH
+466 

>member
-1 MYEKVNAL
+1 MLSVYEKVNAL
-9 DKRAIEELFL
+9 DKRAIEEWLL

-65 LAGRFKTLVFEMK
+65 LIGRFRVLVFEMK
-78 PAKSPMCQLQKERAK
+78 LAKSPMCQLQKERAK
-93 KVGVVIKTYEEKNE
+93 KVGVVIKTWEDNHK

-119 GSAFKGELEPF
+119 GSAFKGGLEPF

-150 GIDSKGRVDKGA
+150 GIDSKGRVDKRA
-162 FKADTTISMGAIKSC
+162 FRADTTISMGAIKSC
-177 LLSDRAKDYVGELKV
+177 LLSDKAKDYVGELKV

-197 FNRVYEIPTDTF
+197 FNPIYEIPTETF

-222 KKNAHK
+222 RKNAHK

-249 LSALSFGSGVVS
+249 LSALGFGSGVVS
-261 IQALEGEITS
+261 VQALECEITS
-271 SNKPLELVFC
+271 NNKPLELVFC
-281 ENFPNFLSAFALG
+281 ENFPNLLSAFALG
-294 MGLESFPKDFNKWLE
+294 MGLENIPKDFNKWLE

-322 KEVLQALEKEVV
+322 KEVLQALEKEVI

-384 TLIAHQGRTFI
+384 TLIAHQGRIFI
-395 NTLGSVALA
+395 NILGSVALA

-451 PLDLIEKIKRLQKDK
+451 PLDLIEKIKRL
-466 NGSFKALAAIAKH
+466 

>member
-1 MYEKVNAL
+1 MLSVYEKINAL

-19 SEDILMENAAM
+19 SEDVLMENAAM

-65 LAGRFKTLVFEMK
+65 LVGRFKTLVFEMK

-93 KVGVVIKTYEEKNE
+93 KVGVVIKAYEENALNQN
-107 DLECDVLIDCVV
+107 LECDVLIDCVI
-119 GSAFKGELEPF
+119 GSHFKGKLEPF
-130 LDFESLSQKARFKIA
+130 LNFESLSQKARFKIA

-150 GIDSKGRVDKGA
+150 GIDSKGRVDKRA
-162 FKADTTISMGAIKSC
+162 FKADLTISMGAIKSC
-177 LLSDRAKDYVGELKV
+177 LLSDRAKDYIGELKV
-192 GHLGV
+192 GYLGV
-197 FNRVYEIPTDTF
+197 FNQTYEIPTDTF

-261 IQALEGEITS
+261 VQALEGEITS

-281 ENFPNFLSAFALG
+281 ENFPNPLSAFALG
-294 MGLESFPKDFNKWLE
+294 MGLENIPKDFNKWLE

-334 LTPHPKEFLSLLKLV
+334 LTPHPKEFLSLLRLV

-366 RDFSQKYPKVV
+366 RDFSQKYPKMV

-384 TLIAHQGRTFI
+384 TLIAHQGQVFI
-395 NTLGSVALA
+395 NILGSVALA

-432 ASLAHALAGLE
+432 ASLAHALASLE

-451 PLDLIEKIKRLQKDK
+451 PLDLIEKIKRL
-466 NGSFKALAAIAKH
+466 

>member
-1 MYEKVNAL
+1 MLSVYEKVNAL
-9 DKRAIEELFL
+9 DKRALEKFNL

-30 ALERAVLQNASLGA
+30 ALEKAVLQNASLGA

-93 KVGVVIKTYEEKNE
+93 KVGVVIKAWEEKNE

-119 GSAFKGELEPF
+119 GSNFKGELEPF
-130 LDFESLSQKARFKIA
+130 LNFESLSQKARFKIA

-150 GIDSKGRVDKGA
+150 GINSKGRVDKRA
-162 FKADTTISMGAIKSC
+162 FKVHMTISMGAIKSC

-197 FNRVYEIPTDTF
+197 FNQIYEIPTDTF

-228 GDYGHAHVL
+228 GDYGHAHIL

-261 IQALEGEITS
+261 VQALECEITS

-281 ENFPNFLSAFALG
+281 ENFPNPLSAFALG
-294 MGLESFPKDFNKWLE
+294 MGLEGFPKDFNKWLE

-366 RDFSQKYPKVV
+366 RGFSQKYPKVV

-384 TLIAHQGRTFI
+384 TLIAHQGRIFI
-395 NTLGSVALA
+395 NILGSVALA

-432 ASLAHALAGLE
+432 ASLAHAMASLE

-451 PLDLIEKIKRLQKDK
+451 PLDLIEKIKRL
-466 NGSFKALAAIAKH
+466 

>member
-1 MYEKVNAL
+1 MLSVYEKVNAL

-65 LAGRFKTLVFEMK
+65 LIGRFKTLVFEMK
-78 PAKSPMCQLQKERAK
+78 LAKSPMCQLQKERAK
-93 KVGVVIKTYEEKNE
+93 KAGVVIKTWGEKNE
-107 DLECDVLIDCVV
+107 DLECDVLVDCVV
-119 GSAFKGELEPF
+119 GSHFKGELEPF

-162 FKADTTISMGAIKSC
+162 FKADLTISMGAIKSC

-197 FNRVYEIPTDTF
+197 FNPIYEIPTDTF

-261 IQALEGEITS
+261 VQALECEITS
-271 SNKPLELVFC
+271 SNKPLELIFC
-281 ENFPNFLSAFALG
+281 ENFPNLLSAFALG
-294 MGLESFPKDFNKWLE
+294 MGLEGFPKDFNKWLE

-322 KEVLQALEKEVV
+322 KEILQALEKEVV

-349 GINIS
+349 GINMS

-384 TLIAHQGRTFI
+384 TLIAHQGRIFI
-395 NTLGSVALA
+395 NILGSVALA

-432 ASLAHALAGLE
+432 ASLAHALASLE

-451 PLDLIEKIKRLQKDK
+451 PLDLIEKIKRL
-466 NGSFKALAAIAKH
+466 

>member
-1 MYEKVNAL
+1 MLSVYEKVNAL
-9 DKRAIEELFL
+9 DKRALEELFL

-93 KVGVVIKTYEEKNE
+93 KVGVVIKAYEENALNQ

-119 GSAFKGELEPF
+119 GSNFKGELEPF
-130 LDFESLSQKARFKIA
+130 LNFESLSQKARFKIA

-150 GIDSKGRVDKGA
+150 GIDSKGRVDKRA
-162 FKADTTISMGAIKSC
+162 FKADMTISMGTIKSC

-197 FNRVYEIPTDTF
+197 FNPIYEIPTDTF

-228 GDYGHAHVL
+228 GDYGHAHIL

-249 LSALSFGSGVVS
+249 LSALNFGSGVVS
-261 IQALEGEITS
+261 VQALECEITS
-271 SNKPLELVFC
+271 NNKPLELVFC
-281 ENFPNFLSAFALG
+281 ENFPNSLSAFALG

-384 TLIAHQGRTFI
+384 TLIAHQGQVFI
-395 NTLGSVALA
+395 NILGSVALA

-432 ASLAHALAGLE
+432 ASLAHAIASLE

-451 PLDLIEKIKRLQKDK
+451 PLDLIEKIKQL
-466 NGSFKALAAIAKH
+466 

>member
-1 MYEKVNAL
+1 MLSVYEKVDAL

-19 SEDILMENAAM
+19 SEDVLMENAAM

-65 LAGRFKTLVFEMK
+65 LIGRFKTLVFEMK
-78 PAKSPMCQLQKERAK
+78 LAKSPMCRLQKERAK
-93 KVGVVIKTYEEKNE
+93 KVGVTIKTYEENALNQ

-130 LDFESLSQKARFKIA
+130 LNFESLSQKARFKIA

-150 GIDSKGRVDKGA
+150 GIDSKGRVDKRA

-197 FNRVYEIPTDTF
+197 FNPIYEIPTDTF

-249 LSALSFGSGVVS
+249 ISALSFGSGVVS
-261 IQALEGEITS
+261 IQALECEITS
-271 SNKPLELVFC
+271 NNKPLELVFY
-281 ENFPNFLSAFALG
+281 ENFPKKLSAFAIG
-294 MGLESFPKDFNKWLE
+294 MGLENIPKDFKKWLG

-322 KEVLQALEKEVV
+322 KEVLQALEKEVI

-451 PLDLIEKIKRLQKDK
+451 PLDLIEKIKRL
-466 NGSFKALAAIAKH
+466 

>member
-1 MYEKVNAL
+1 MLSVYEKVNAL
-9 DKRAIEELFL
+9 DKRAIEEWLL
-19 SEDILMENAAM
+19 SEDVLMENAAM

-65 LAGRFKTLVFEMK
+65 LAGRFRVLVFEMK
-78 PAKSPMCQLQKERAK
+78 LAKSPMCQLQKERAK
-93 KVGVVIKTYEEKNE
+93 KVGVVIKTYEENALNQN
-107 DLECDVLIDCVV
+107 LECDVLVDCVV

-150 GIDSKGRVDKGA
+150 GIDSKGRVDKRA

-197 FNRVYEIPTDTF
+197 FNQIYEIPTETF

-261 IQALEGEITS
+261 VQALECEITS
-271 SNKPLELVFC
+271 NNKPLELVFC

-294 MGLESFPKDFNKWLE
+294 MGLENIPKDFNKWLG

-322 KEVLQALEKEVV
+322 KEVLQALEKEVI

-395 NTLGSVALA
+395 NILGSVALA

-451 PLDLIEKIKRLQKDK
+451 PLDLIEKIKRL
-466 NGSFKALAAIAKH
+466 

>member
-1 MYEKVNAL
+1 MLSVYEKVDAL
-9 DKRAIEELFL
+9 DKRALEEWLL

-65 LAGRFKTLVFEMK
+65 LVGRFRVLVFEMK
-78 PAKSPMCQLQKERAK
+78 LAKSPMCQLQKERAK
-93 KVGVVIKTYEEKNE
+93 KVGVVIKAWEEKNE
-107 DLECDVLIDCVV
+107 DLECDVLVDCVV
-119 GSAFKGELEPF
+119 GSNFKGELEPF

-150 GIDSKGRVDKGA
+150 GIDSKGRVDKRA

-197 FNRVYEIPTDTF
+197 FNQIYEIPTDTF

-222 KKNAHK
+222 RKNAHK

-261 IQALEGEITS
+261 VQALECEITS
-271 SNKPLELVFC
+271 NNKPLELVFC
-281 ENFPNFLSAFALG
+281 ENFPKKLSAFALG
-294 MGLESFPKDFNKWLE
+294 MGLENIPKDFKKWLG

-322 KEVLQALEKEVV
+322 KEVLQALEKEVI
-334 LTPHPKEFLSLLKLV
+334 LTPHPKEFLSLLKSV

-384 TLIAHQGRTFI
+384 TLIAHQGRVFI
-395 NTLGSVALA
+395 NNLGSVALA

-416 LSLLSQNYTPL
+416 VSLLSQNYTPL

-451 PLDLIEKIKRLQKDK
+451 PLDLIEKIKRL
-466 NGSFKALAAIAKH
+466 

>member
-1 MYEKVNAL
+1 MLSVYEKVNAL

-19 SEDILMENAAM
+19 SQDILMENAAM

-65 LAGRFKTLVFEMK
+65 LVGRFKTLVFEMK

-93 KVGVVIKTYEEKNE
+93 KVGVTIKTWGEKNE
-107 DLECDVLIDCVV
+107 DLECDALIDCVI
-119 GSAFKGELEPF
+119 GSDFKGGLEPF
-130 LDFESLSQKARFKIA
+130 LNFESLSQKARFKIA

-150 GIDSKGRVDKGA
+150 GINSKGRVDKRA
-162 FKADTTISMGAIKSC
+162 FKADMTISMGAIKSC

-197 FNRVYEIPTDTF
+197 FNPIYEIPTDTF

-237 LGKHSGAGLLSA
+237 LGNHSGAGLLSA

-261 IQALEGEITS
+261 VQALECGITS
-271 SNKPLELVFC
+271 NNKPLELVFC
-281 ENFPNFLSAFALG
+281 ENFPSPLSAFALG
-294 MGLESFPKDFNKWLE
+294 MGLENIPKDFNKWLE

-322 KEVLQALEKEVV
+322 KEVLQALEKEAV

-349 GINIS
+349 GVNIS

-384 TLIAHQGRTFI
+384 TLIAHQGQVFI
-395 NTLGSVALA
+395 NILGSVALA

-451 PLDLIEKIKRLQKDK
+451 PLDLIEKIKRL
-466 NGSFKALAAIAKH
+466 

>member
-1 MYEKVNAL
+1 MLSVYEKVNAL
-9 DKRAIEELFL
+9 DKRALEEFNL

-78 PAKSPMCQLQKERAK
+78 PAKSPMCQLQQERAK
-93 KVGVVIKTYEEKNE
+93 KVGVVIKAWEEKNE

-119 GSAFKGELEPF
+119 GSNFKGELEPF
-130 LDFESLSQKARFKIA
+130 LNFESLSQKARFKIA

-162 FKADTTISMGAIKSC
+162 FKAHMTISMGAIKSC
-177 LLSDRAKDYVGELKV
+177 LLSDRAKDYIGELKV

-197 FNRVYEIPTDTF
+197 FNQIYEIPTDTF

-261 IQALEGEITS
+261 VQALECEITS
-271 SNKPLELVFC
+271 NNKPLELVFC
-281 ENFPNFLSAFALG
+281 ENFPNPLSAFALG
-294 MGLESFPKDFNKWLE
+294 MGLENFPKDFNKWLE

-384 TLIAHQGRTFI
+384 TLIAHQGRVFI
-395 NTLGSVALA
+395 NILGGVALA

-416 LSLLSQNYTPL
+416 LSLLSQHYTPL

-432 ASLAHALAGLE
+432 ASLAHAIASLE

-451 PLDLIEKIKRLQKDK
+451 PLDLIEKIKRL
-466 NGSFKALAAIAKH
+466 

>member
-1 MYEKVNAL
+1 MLSVYEKVNAL

-19 SEDILMENAAM
+19 SEDVLMENAAM

-65 LAGRFKTLVFEMK
+65 LIGRFRVLVFEMK
-78 PAKSPMCQLQKERAK
+78 LAKSPMCQLQKERAK
-93 KVGVVIKTYEEKNE
+93 KVGVVIKTYEENALNQN
-107 DLECDVLIDCVV
+107 LECDVLIDCVV

-130 LDFESLSQKARFKIA
+130 LNFESLSQKARFKIA

-150 GIDSKGRVDKGA
+150 GIDSKGRVDKRA
-162 FKADTTISMGAIKSC
+162 FKADTTISMGTIKSC

-197 FNRVYEIPTDTF
+197 FNQIYEIPTETF

-222 KKNAHK
+222 RKNAHK

-249 LSALSFGSGVVS
+249 ISALSFGSGVVS
-261 IQALEGEITS
+261 IQALECEITS
-271 SNKPLELVFC
+271 NNKPLELVFC
-281 ENFPNFLSAFALG
+281 ENFPKKLSAFALG
-294 MGLESFPKDFNKWLE
+294 MGLENIPKDFKKWLG

-322 KEVLQALEKEVV
+322 KEVLQALEKEAV

-384 TLIAHQGRTFI
+384 TLIAHQGRVFI
-395 NTLGSVALA
+395 NNLGSVALA

-416 LSLLSQNYTPL
+416 VSLLSQNYTPL

-451 PLDLIEKIKRLQKDK
+451 PLDLIEKIKRL
-466 NGSFKALAAIAKH
+466 

>member
-1 MYEKVNAL
+1 MLSVYEKGNAL
-9 DKRAIEELFL
+9 DKRALEEWLL

-65 LAGRFKTLVFEMK
+65 LIGRFKTLVFEMK
-78 PAKSPMCQLQKERAK
+78 LAKSPMCQLQKERAK
-93 KVGVVIKTYEEKNE
+93 KVGVVIKTWEEKNE
-107 DLECDVLIDCVV
+107 DLECDVLVDCVV

-162 FKADTTISMGAIKSC
+162 FKADLTISMGAIKSC

-197 FNRVYEIPTDTF
+197 FNQVYEIPTDTF

-261 IQALEGEITS
+261 VQALECEITS
-271 SNKPLELVFC
+271 NNKPLELVFC
-281 ENFPNFLSAFALG
+281 ENFPKKLSAFALG
-294 MGLESFPKDFNKWLE
+294 MGLENIPKDFNKWLE
-309 LAPCVLDAGVFYH
+309 LAPCVLDAGVFYY
-322 KEVLQALEKEVV
+322 KEVLQALEKEVI

-395 NTLGSVALA
+395 NILGSVALA

-416 LSLLSQNYTPL
+416 LSLLAQKYTPL

-432 ASLAHALAGLE
+432 ASLAHAIASLE

-451 PLDLIEKIKRLQKDK
+451 PLDLIEKIKRL
-466 NGSFKALAAIAKH
+466 

>member
-1 MYEKVNAL
+1 MLSVYEKVNAL
-9 DKRAIEELFL
+9 DKRALEEFNL

-65 LAGRFKTLVFEMK
+65 LVGRFKTLVFEMK

-93 KVGVVIKTYEEKNE
+93 KVGVVIKTWEEKNE
-107 DLECDVLIDCVV
+107 DLECDALIDCVV
-119 GSAFKGELEPF
+119 GSNFKGELEPF
-130 LDFESLSQKARFKIA
+130 LNFESLSQKAHFKIA

-162 FKADTTISMGAIKSC
+162 FKAHMTISMGAIKSC
-177 LLSDRAKDYVGELKV
+177 LLSDRAKDYIGELKV

-197 FNRVYEIPTDTF
+197 FNQIYEIPTDTF

-228 GDYGHAHVL
+228 GDYGHAHIL

-261 IQALEGEITS
+261 VQALECEITS

-281 ENFPNFLSAFALG
+281 ENFPNPLSAFALG
-294 MGLESFPKDFNKWLE
+294 MGLENFPKDFNKWLE

-322 KEVLQALEKEVV
+322 KEVLQALDKEVV

-384 TLIAHQGRTFI
+384 TLIAHQGQVFI
-395 NTLGSVALA
+395 NILGSVALA

-432 ASLAHALAGLE
+432 ASLAHAMASLE

-451 PLDLIEKIKRLQKDK
+451 PLDLIEKIKRL
-466 NGSFKALAAIAKH
+466 

>member
-1 MYEKVNAL
+1 MLSVYEKVNAL
-9 DKRAIEELFL
+9 DKRAIEEFNL
-19 SEDILMENAAM
+19 SQDILMENAAI
-30 ALERAVLQNASLGA
+30 ALERAVLQNASLGS

-65 LAGRFKTLVFEMK
+65 LVGRFKTLVFEMK

-93 KVGVVIKTYEEKNE
+93 KVGVVIKTWEEKNE
-107 DLECDVLIDCVV
+107 DLECDVLVDCVV

-130 LDFESLSQKARFKIA
+130 LNFESLSQKARFKIA

-150 GIDSKGRVDKGA
+150 GIDSKGRVDKRA
-162 FKADTTISMGAIKSC
+162 FKADMTISMGAIKSC
-177 LLSDRAKDYVGELKV
+177 LLSDKAKDYIGELKV

-197 FNRVYEIPTDTF
+197 FNQIYEIPTNTF

-222 KKNAHK
+222 RKNAHK

-261 IQALEGEITS
+261 IQALECEITS

-281 ENFPNFLSAFALG
+281 ENFPKKLSAFALG
-294 MGLESFPKDFNKWLE
+294 MGLEGLPKDFKKWLG

-322 KEVLQALEKEVV
+322 KEVLQALEKEVI
-334 LTPHPKEFLSLLKLV
+334 LTPHPKEFLSLLKSV

-395 NTLGSVALA
+395 NNLGSVALA

-416 LSLLSQNYTPL
+416 VSLLSQNYTPL

-443 FKNNYALT
+443 FKNHYALT
-451 PLDLIEKIKRLQKDK
+451 PLDLIEKIKRL
-466 NGSFKALAAIAKH
+466 